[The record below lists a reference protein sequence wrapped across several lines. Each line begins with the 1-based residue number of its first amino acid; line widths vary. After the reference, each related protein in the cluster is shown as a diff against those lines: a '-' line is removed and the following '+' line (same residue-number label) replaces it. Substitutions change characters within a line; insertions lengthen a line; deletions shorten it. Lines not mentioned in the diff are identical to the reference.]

1 MKRDYNI
8 LLIGSMV
15 ILIGGIGFALFGKGH
30 GGKPKTDA
38 CGNAAP
44 SYWYDPMRPSEHFD
58 KSGKSPFMD
67 MQLVPKC
74 GESQGTPSA
83 AGADAA
89 TGDRKAQYW
98 YDPMRPAEH
107 FDKPGKSPFMDM
119 QLVPKYADD
128 AGAGGGNS
136 PPGSIAIDARVVQ
149 NLGVRLATVEQG
161 RFARVVDTVGTVAVD
176 EHRIQVIQV
185 RQPGWVEQLDV
196 RAAGDAVRRG
206 QRLAAVYSPDLLA
219 TQQELLI
226 ARGSGDPSL
235 IQAARRRLSLFG
247 LSEGQIAHI
256 EKTGESERRVNYYAP
271 FNGYVM
277 ELGVRQGAAVQ
288 PDTMLFQL
296 ADLSSVWVN
305 AEIPETQ
312 AAWIKAGDPVKAE
325 VPALPGEGFSGRVAY
340 LYPELMPATRTLKI
354 RVVVANPGEKLRPGM
369 FATVHLTGV
378 PREQVLTVPT
388 EAVIKTG
395 ERSVIIVA
403 DDETHFR
410 PALVRVGAE
419 HGGRSEIL
427 EGVTLGQKVV
437 ASGQFLIDSEASLRG
452 AFDNLTGSGTGSG
465 AGSGDGKANDA
476 DPRLMPA
483 PSAAPPR
490 APSDVPSIG
499 GH

>member
-1 MKRDYNI
+1 MKRPNKGETNV
-8 LLIGSMV
+8 LLIASML
-15 ILIGGIGFALFGKGH
+15 ILIGGIAFALFGKGH
-30 GGKPKTDA
+30 GGKPKGSA
-38 CGNAAP
+38 CGDTAP
-44 SYWYDPMRPSEHFD
+44 SYWYDPMVPDQRFD
-58 KSGKSPFMD
+58 KPGKSPFMD
-67 MQLVPKC
+67 MQLIPKC
-74 GESQGTPSA
+74 GEAPPVPTGPATSDA
-83 AGADAA
+83 AGAE
-89 TGDRKAQYW
+89 KKPLYW
-98 YDPMRPAEH
+98 YDPMVPAQH

-119 QLVPKYADD
+119 QLVAKYGDD
-128 AGAGGGNS
+128 ASGSA
-136 PPGSIAIDARVVQ
+136 PVGSIGIDARVVQ
-149 NLGVRLATVEQG
+149 NLGVRLAMVEQG
-161 RFARVVDTVGTVAVD
+161 SFVRIVDTVGTVAVD
-176 EHRIQVIQV
+176 EHRIQAIQV

-196 RAAGDAVRRG
+196 RAAGDAVHRG
-206 QRLAAVYSPDLLA
+206 QRLAGIYSPDLLA

-226 ARGSGDPSL
+226 ARTSGDPSL
-235 IQAARRRLSLFG
+235 IQAARRRLLLFG
-247 LSEGQIAHI
+247 LSEVQVAHI

-271 FNGYVM
+271 FDGYVM

-312 AAWIKAGDPVKAE
+312 AAWIKPGDPVKAE
-325 VPALPGEGFSGRVAY
+325 VPALPGEGFAGRVDY
-340 LYPELMPATRTLKI
+340 LYPELMQATRTLKI

-403 DDETHFR
+403 EDETHFR

-427 EGVTLGQKVV
+427 EGVMLGQKVV

-452 AFDNLTGSGTGSG
+452 AFDNL
-465 AGSGDGKANDA
+465 AGSGDGKAKDA
-476 DPRLMPA
+476 DPKLMPE
-483 PSAAPPR
+483 PSATSPS
-490 APSDVPSIG
+490 APSDG